1 MHANKLLVAALL
13 GACGGDPPECHTPT
27 IDASI
32 CEPGVATF
40 RSGSTNPYYP
50 LLAGS
55 VAVLEGT
62 EGGVSVRIERR
73 VTGETVV
80 IQGVTTRLLEMKK
93 LRNGVLAE
101 VTRNYFAE
109 TTEGTVCYFGE
120 DVDEYENNQVSG
132 HEGTWR
138 AGSAG
143 AKPGIIMPVT
153 PRVGDV
159 YFQELADD
167 VAVDQGR
174 VTVVDGTMTFAGMSY
189 DNVITILD
197 SDPLDDD
204 AACAEE
210 TKLYAPGV
218 GEVVDGAAML
228 ISFTPGTAATAL

>member
-27 IDASI
+27 IEASI
-32 CEPGVATF
+32 CEPGGATF

-55 VAVLEGT
+55 VAILEGT
-62 EGGVSVRIERR
+62 EGGVPIRIERR
-73 VTGETVV
+73 VTGETII
-80 IQGVTTRLLEMKK
+80 IQGVTTRLLEVKR
-93 LRNGVLAE
+93 LRDGVLAE
-101 VTRNYFAE
+101 ITRNYFVE
-109 TTEGTVCYFGE
+109 TTEGTVCHFGV
-120 DVDEYENNQVSG
+120 DVDEYENDQVSG

-143 AKPGIIMPVT
+143 AKPGIMMPAT
-153 PRVGDV
+153 PKVGDV
-159 YFQELADD
+159 YFQDLADD
-167 VAVDQGR
+167 VALHQGR
-174 VTVVDGTMTFAGMSY
+174 VTEVGGTMTFAGMSY

-197 SDPLDDD
+197 SDPLDDA

-228 ISFTPGTAATAL
+228 ISSMPGMGVTAQ